1 MTSLRLFFWAFP
13 AGDGSFPFIYM
24 DIFYE
29 NSFIRGELV
38 TDNIIRSIKC
48 IGICMEGGRNLN
60 DEDLNSSA
68 FLNVLVALI
77 LFYETNQDILIP
89 VKLIKSLLQHYN
101 ILK

>member
-1 MTSLRLFFWAFP
+1 
-13 AGDGSFPFIYM
+13 
-24 DIFYE
+24 
-29 NSFIRGELV
+29 
-38 TDNIIRSIKC
+38 
-48 IGICMEGGRNLN
+48 MEGGRNLN

-89 VKLIKSLLQHYN
+89 VKLIKNLLQHYN